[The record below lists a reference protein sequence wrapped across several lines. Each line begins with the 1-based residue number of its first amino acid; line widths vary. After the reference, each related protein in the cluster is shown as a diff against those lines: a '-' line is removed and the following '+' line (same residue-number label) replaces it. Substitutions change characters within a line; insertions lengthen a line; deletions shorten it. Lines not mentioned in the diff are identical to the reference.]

1 MDEIEQYEFD
11 RSGYTII
18 KDMLGAGE
26 VAAARRRRST
36 RWKSTP
42 WPMSMNRRG
51 R

>member
-26 VAAARRRRST
+26 VAVLAEAIDALEEHALAQCR
-36 RWKSTP
+36 
-42 WPMSMNRRG
+42 
-51 R
+51 